1 MLKKYIYM
9 ILGMPSIQLKKN
21 NRKKKELSF
30 LAYNIHQCKRI
41 ALIVPVLD

>member
-21 NRKKKELSF
+21 NRKKRVVFPGIQYTLYQTFITKPLK
-30 LAYNIHQCKRI
+30 L
-41 ALIVPVLD
+41 

>member
-21 NRKKKELSF
+21 NRKKRVVF
-30 LAYNIHQCKRI
+30 PGIQYT
-41 ALIVPVLD
+41 PM